1 MKKRIRLTTILP
13 AFIVC
18 LIFISMGCQKTKSD
32 ANKEE
37 TTLTESIVEI
47 KADGY
52 TLELPD
58 SIKSG
63 WNTIRLNNE
72 NGHEIHEL
80 AIMVLPEDKSFS
92 DYQNEVMPA
101 WAEGSRAFMEGEITD
116 AAGFYGLA
124 GKMLPEWFE
133 MDGFGA
139 RTLASPGRSTRNHF
153 YFEPG
158 TYVIEC
164 WVKAPGGE
172 PHIML
177 GMLGELTVTEESTDL
192 TAPDVDVELSFTGD
206 KILTDG
212 DLETG
217 HQTIALRL
225 GDDSK
230 HENIQLIKLDDETGD
245 LATVATWLDWF
256 SDGGLEAPAP
266 ADFLGGFHAY
276 GIPQKDNSVYFTVEN
291 LEPGQ
296 YAWILEAPA
305 EKEMWKTFAVE

>member
-1 MKKRIRLTTILP
+1 MKKRIP
-13 AFIVC
+13 VFIVC
-18 LIFISMGCQKTKSD
+18 ITFITIACQETKSED
-32 ANKEE
+32 SKQGSS
-37 TTLTESIVEI
+37 LTENVVEI
-47 KADGY
+47 KAEGY
-52 TLELPD
+52 ALEIPD
-58 SIKSG
+58 AIKSG

-80 AIMVLPEDKSFS
+80 AIMVLPEDKTFS

-101 WAEGSRAFMEGEITD
+101 WAEGSRAFREGEVTD

-124 GKMLPEWFE
+124 GQMLPEWFE

-139 RTLASPGRSTRNHF
+139 RTLVSPGRSTRNHF

-158 TYVIEC
+158 TYVVEC

-172 PHIML
+172 PHLLL
-177 GMLGELTVTEESTDL
+177 GMLGELTVTDESTDL
-192 TAPDVDVELSFTGD
+192 TAPDADVELSFSGD
-206 KILTDG
+206 EILTEG
-212 DLETG
+212 DLGTG
-217 HQTIALRL
+217 NQTVALRL
-225 GDDSK
+225 EEEPEY
-230 HENIQLIKLDDETGD
+230 ENIQLIRLDEETSD

-305 EKEMWKTFAVE
+305 EKEMWKTFTVE